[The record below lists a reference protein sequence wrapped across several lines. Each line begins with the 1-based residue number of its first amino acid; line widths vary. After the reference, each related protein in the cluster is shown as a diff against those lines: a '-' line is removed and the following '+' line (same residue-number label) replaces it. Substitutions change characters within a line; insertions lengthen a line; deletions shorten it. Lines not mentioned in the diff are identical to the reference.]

1 MKAIN
6 KLSVIRHKSKINKGW
21 KYIDLFQILSQI
33 DIWRTAYQNITNN
46 QTTLTLEIEN
56 ETLNVLIIKRL
67 MRLRDKVLNESYQFK
82 TVNEIEITK
91 SNRRKKLLGLR
102 VENDKIVQ
110 EVISMILE
118 AIYDQCFFK
127 ESFRFR
133 QRLRPHDVLKY
144 IKSKFYCID
153 WILETNIETGFQIIN
168 TAQLCKI
175 ISKKIQD
182 VRFMNL
188 LHKSLK
194 YEILRQKKLTRSS
207 FGVYQES
214 RISQI
219 VTNIYFHE
227 LDEWVNKKAKILNQ
241 YRFQHNK
248 KYKKLYYKIN
258 KIEEQIQKLKRK
270 VKKYKIHL
278 KKLKTLQQNK
288 IKVPTLAKKLI
299 YIKYIRYANDWI
311 IGVKGNANLA
321 KELKAE
327 VTYFVKGHLKQT
339 IHPIKIKIINFH
351 LGKTKFL
358 GYELYLTHKQIKIFY
373 SGSNS
378 HQAYRTNPI
387 VKFDIPMNSV
397 LQILEKRGYIKKLVK
412 GHRSIS
418 KASFTTFED
427 IVIINHFTKVWREI
441 KNHYSKCSNLSRLR
455 YIHYLLHLSC
465 AMTLSHRHRSSL
477 KKIFIKH
484 GKILK
489 VSNGTISNSF
499 LY

>member
-21 KYIDLFQILSQI
+21 KYTDLFRILSQI
-33 DIWRTAYQNITNN
+33 DIWRIAYQNITNN
-46 QTTLTLEIEN
+46 KTTLTLEIEN
-56 ETLNVLIIKRL
+56 ETLDVLTIKRL
-67 MRLRDKVLNESYQFK
+67 MRLRDKVLKESYQFK
-82 TVNEIEITK
+82 TADEIKITK
-91 SNRRKKLLGLR
+91 SNRRKKLLRLK
-102 VENDKIVQ
+102 VENSTIVQ

-118 AIYDQCFFK
+118 AIYDQCFLK
-127 ESFRFR
+127 DSLRFR
-133 QRLRPHDVLKY
+133 QTLKTHDALKY
-144 IKSKFYCID
+144 IKSEFYCVD
-153 WILETNIETGFQIIN
+153 WVLETNIETGYQIIN
-168 TAQLCKI
+168 TTQLCKI
-175 ISKKIQD
+175 ISEKIQD

-194 YEILRQKKLTRSS
+194 YEISRQKKLTPPS

-214 RISQI
+214 RLYKI
-219 VTNIYFHE
+219 VTNIYFNE

-248 KYKKLYYKIN
+248 KYKKRYYQIN
-258 KIEEQIQKLKRK
+258 KIEEQIQKLNGE
-270 VKKYKIHL
+270 VKKYKIRL
-278 KKLKTLQQNK
+278 RKLKTLQKNK
-288 IKVPTLAKKLI
+288 IKVSNLANKLI
-299 YIKYIRYANDWI
+299 FIKYIRYANDWI

-327 VTYFVKGHLKQT
+327 VTYFIKGHLKQT

-351 LGKTKFL
+351 LGKTTFL

-378 HQAYRTNPI
+378 HQVSRTKPI

-412 GHRSIS
+412 GYRSIS

-427 IVIINHFTKVWREI
+427 IVIINHFIKVWREI
-441 KNHYSKCSNLSRLR
+441 KNHYLKCSNLSRLR

-465 AMTLSHRHRSSL
+465 AMTLSHRHRLSL
-477 KKIFIKH
+477 KKIFINY

-489 VSNGTISNSF
+489 VANDAF